1 MQPATPPSMNR
12 LTLSEQFFR
21 DQAQSGASGDL
32 STILNRI
39 SLAARML
46 ASEIMRAGFVG
57 KLGYTGT
64 TNVQDENVRALDVIS
79 DDIVR
84 QVFDKMPMIA
94 GIASEEME
102 DLYAVPGGENGKYVL
117 TVDPLDGSG
126 NVDVDGQMGTIFGV
140 YRRAATGPAQ
150 LADFLQP
157 GRNLV
162 AAGYVLY
169 GPSTIFVYTAGGPVN
184 GFTLDRSI
192 GTFFLTHPDL
202 KIPEGEGNYSVNEAN
217 ESKWDSKTQAMVRAF
232 RMQQTKCG
240 KRSARYAGALV
251 GDFHRTLL
259 KGGVYMYPG
268 EAKKPEGKLRL
279 LYENAP
285 LAWVC
290 ERAGGMA
297 SNGKQRILDVTPDKL
312 HMRTPLFL
320 GSKGDVSEILQM
332 LA

>member
-1 MQPATPPSMNR
+1 MTR

-21 DQAQSGASGDL
+21 DQATHGARGDL
-32 STILNRI
+32 STVLNRI
-39 SLAARML
+39 SLAARMI

-64 TNVQDENVRALDVIS
+64 ENVQNEAVRALDVIS

-84 QVFDKMPMIA
+84 QVFDKMPMVA
-94 GIASEEME
+94 GIGSEEME
-102 DLYAVPGGENGKYVL
+102 DVHPVVGGEDGSYVL

-140 YRRAATGPAQ
+140 YRRAHTGPVQ
-150 LADFLQP
+150 LADFLQS
-157 GRNLV
+157 GSRLV

-169 GPSTIFVYTAGGPVN
+169 GPCTMFVYSAGGAVQ

-202 KIPEGEGNYSVNEAN
+202 VIPEGSGNYSVNEAN
-217 ESKWDSKTQAMVRAF
+217 ESKWDDKTRAMVRAF
-232 RMQQTKCG
+232 RLQETRCG

-259 KGGVYMYPG
+259 KGGIYMYPG
-268 EAKKPEGKLRL
+268 EVKKPEGKLRL

-285 LAWVC
+285 LAFVC
-290 ERAGGMA
+290 EKAGGMA
-297 SNGKQRILDVTPDKL
+297 TDGRQRILDVLPGKL
-312 HMRTPLFL
+312 HQRTPLFL
-320 GSKGDVSEILQM
+320 GSKGDVTEVM
-332 LA
+332 ERLA

>member
-1 MQPATPPSMNR
+1 MTTR

-21 DQAQSGASGDL
+21 DQASHNASGGL
-32 STILNRI
+32 SSVLNRF
-39 SLAARML
+39 SLVARML

-57 KLGYTGT
+57 KLGYAGG
-64 TNVQDENVRALDVIS
+64 TNVQGEDVRALDVIS
-79 DDIVR
+79 NDAVL
-84 QVFDKMPMIA
+84 QVFESIPMVA

-102 DLYAVPGGENGKYVL
+102 DVHLLPGGENGKYVI

-126 NVDVDGQMGTIFGV
+126 NVDVAGQMGTIFGI
-140 YRRAATGPAQ
+140 YRRVSTAGKAT

-157 GRNLV
+157 GRDLV

-169 GPSTIFVYTAGGPVN
+169 GPCTMLVYSAGGPVN

-192 GTFFLTHPDL
+192 GTFFLTHPNL
-202 KIPEGEGNYSVNEAN
+202 RIPEGAGSYSVNEAN
-217 ESKWDSKTQAMVRAF
+217 EGKWDANTQAMVRAF
-232 RMQQTKCG
+232 RRQETTCG

-285 LAWVC
+285 LAFVC
-290 ERAGGMA
+290 EKAGGA
-297 SNGKQRILDVTPDKL
+297 ATDGVRRILDIQPEKL
-312 HMRTPLFL
+312 HQRTPLYL
-320 GSKGDVSEILQM
+320 GSKGDVEEAGRRLTG
-332 LA
+332 ATK

>member
-1 MQPATPPSMNR
+1 MNR

-57 KLGYTGT
+57 KLGFTGS
-64 TNVQDENVRALDVIS
+64 TNVQNEEVRALDVIS
-79 DDIVR
+79 DDVIK
-84 QVFDKMPMIA
+84 QVFEHMPMIA

-102 DLYAVPGGENGKYVL
+102 ELYPVPGGEQGKYVL

-126 NVDVDGQMGTIFGV
+126 NVDVDGQMGTIFGI
-140 YRRAATGPAQ
+140 YRRAATGAAQ

-162 AAGYVLY
+162 AGGYVLY
-169 GPSTIFVYTAGGPVN
+169 GPSTMFVYTAGGPVN

-192 GTFFLTHPDL
+192 GTFFLTHPNL

-217 ESKWDSKTQAMVRAF
+217 ESKWDPKTQAMVRAF
-232 RMQQTKCG
+232 RLQQTKCG

-285 LAWVC
+285 LAFVC

-297 SNGKQRILDVTPDKL
+297 SDGRQRILEVKPEKL
-312 HMRTPLFL
+312 HMRTPLFI
-320 GSKGDVSEILQM
+320 GSKGDVGEILQM
-332 LA
+332 LS